1 MFYKTSSAGRR
12 MLHLL
17 EDWAKWNVCDR
28 RPDVGQVEPLPGGLT
43 NQSFLLHLESG
54 DYVLRLEAGN
64 SDELDIHRDVEY
76 LVHQQAA
83 VLGLVPKI
91 LYRRRDP
98 DKYWIRQYLKGE
110 MVRRETTSDSVL
122 DEMAQRLHRLHQV
135 YADERIPELSI
146 SAKAQRYWLAIQQ
159 HANGQLSAELD
170 ALFPRLQRL
179 LSRAPD
185 DALCICHMDPTLSN
199 WIKTANGLQL
209 VDWEYA
215 ALGHPLWDLAV
226 LVQDAKL
233 DDLQQQRLL
242 SRYFADGGFDRHAW
256 RHAQTQM
263 KYIAALWYGAQGIWS
278 LRDLEAYLLT
288 LAAVDL

>member
-1 MFYKTSSAGRR
+1 

-17 EDWAKWNVCDR
+17 DDWAKWKACDR
-28 RPDVGQVEPLPGGLT
+28 RPDIGQIEPLPGGLT
-43 NQSFLLHLESG
+43 NQSFILHLDNG

-91 LYRRRDP
+91 LYRSRDD
-98 DKYWIRQYLKGE
+98 DKYWIRQYLDGE
-110 MVRRETTSDSVL
+110 VVRGDTLNDNVL
-122 DEMAQRLHRLHQV
+122 DEMARLLHKLHQV
-135 YADERIPELSI
+135 HADERIPVLSI

-159 HANGQLSAELD
+159 HANGQLPTELD
-170 ALFPRLQRL
+170 VLYQRLQRV

-185 DALCICHMDPTLSN
+185 DTLCICHMDPTLGN
-199 WIKTANGLQL
+199 WIKTTNGLQL

-215 ALGHPLWDLAV
+215 ALGHPLWDLAA

-233 DDLQQQRLL
+233 NEQQQQRLL
-242 SRYFADGGFDRHAW
+242 DQYFSGEGFDRHAW

-263 KYIAALWYGAQGIWS
+263 KYIAALWYAAQGIWS
-278 LRDLEAYLLT
+278 LRELETYLLT

>member
-1 MFYKTSSAGRR
+1 

-17 EDWAKWNVCDR
+17 DDWAKWKACDR
-28 RPDVGQVEPLPGGLT
+28 RPDIGQIEPLPGGLT
-43 NQSFLLHLESG
+43 NQSFILHLDNG

-91 LYRRRDP
+91 LYRSRDD
-98 DKYWIRQYLKGE
+98 DKYWIRQYLDGE
-110 MVRRETTSDSVL
+110 VVRGDTLNDNVL
-122 DEMAQRLHRLHQV
+122 DEMARLLHKLHQV
-135 YADERIPELSI
+135 HADERIPVLSI

-159 HANGQLSAELD
+159 HASGQLPPELD
-170 ALFPRLQRL
+170 ALYQRLQRF

-185 DALCICHMDPTLSN
+185 DTLSICHMDPTLGN
-199 WIKTANGLQL
+199 WIKTTNGLQL

-215 ALGHPLWDLAV
+215 ALGHPLWDLAA

-233 DDLQQQRLL
+233 SEQQQQRLL
-242 SRYFADGGFDRHAW
+242 NHYFSGEGFDRHAW

-263 KYIAALWYGAQGIWS
+263 KYIAALWYAAQGIWS
-278 LRDLEAYLLT
+278 LRELETYLLT